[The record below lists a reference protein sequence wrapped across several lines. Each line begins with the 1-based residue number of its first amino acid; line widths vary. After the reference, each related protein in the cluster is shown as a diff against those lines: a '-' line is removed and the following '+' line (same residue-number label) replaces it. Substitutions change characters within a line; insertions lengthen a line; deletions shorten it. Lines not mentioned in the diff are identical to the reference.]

1 MSCRSEYPK
10 EVVDPHHHFIDTV
23 NNPFQSFLKSLAG
36 DVVYLPSQYTDDV
49 IKPLKKIGVDVYG
62 TVHVEAMPD
71 DGASEV
77 TWVENMPDANYV
89 KAYVASCDLTLD
101 DVEEELVKVINAA
114 PGKVR
119 GIRWI
124 LDCVGKFEGGKTATH
139 PATLRHDGIDYLKST
154 SFERGL
160 ALLEKHRLSFDLQC
174 APIQLVE
181 SAAALFGKYP
191 NLKVCIDHLGKPR
204 QLLGEDL
211 LEDGSVN
218 SNNKPDNEELEM
230 WRKAMKSMAALP
242 NVYVKLSMMGYAI
255 PGWIRCSNRQE
266 LLKSLVRET
275 ISMFGVSRCMVAWN
289 WHVNG
294 AVSDGDGGSNIGPNA
309 VELLEKFVWFFEG
322 YNEEDKEWLFSGTAK
337 EFYRLG

>member
-1 MSCRSEYPK
+1 
-10 EVVDPHHHFIDTV
+10 
-23 NNPFQSFLKSLAG
+23 
-36 DVVYLPSQYTDDV
+36 VYLPSQYTNDV
-49 IKPLKKIGVDVYG
+49 IEPLRKIGVNVYG

-71 DGASEV
+71 DGADEV
-77 TWVENMPDANYV
+77 SWLENMPDANYV

-101 DVEEELVKVINAA
+101 NVEEELVKVVNAA

-160 ALLEKHRLSFDLQC
+160 AQLEKHGLSFDLQC

-181 SAAALFGKYP
+181 SAAALFGKYQS
-191 NLKVCIDHLGKPR
+191 LKVCIDHLGKPR
-204 QLLGEDL
+204 RLLGEDL

-218 SNNKPDNEELEM
+218 ANNTLDSAEVEM
-230 WRKAMKSMAALP
+230 WRTGMKSMAALP

-255 PGWIRCSNRQE
+255 PGWTRTPERQA

-275 ISMFGVSRCMVAWN
+275 ISMFGVRRCMVAWN

-294 AVSDGDGGSNIGPNA
+294 AVSDGDGASNAGPDA
-309 VELLEKFVWFFEG
+309 VELLEKFMWFFEG
-322 YNEEDKEWLFSGTAK
+322 YTEEDQAWLFSGTAK